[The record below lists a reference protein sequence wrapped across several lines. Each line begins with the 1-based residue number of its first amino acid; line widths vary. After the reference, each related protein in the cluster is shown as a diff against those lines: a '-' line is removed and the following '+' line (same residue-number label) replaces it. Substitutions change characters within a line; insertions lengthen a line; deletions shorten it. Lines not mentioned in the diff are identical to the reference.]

1 MITRGQHGLV
11 PDRPMPWP
19 LVPLR
24 VAVRRVRLVGLRMR
38 TTAALDIG
46 DNVRFGPHAALNA
59 PEFIRLGDNIRVGG
73 DFHLETNL
81 TVGNEVLISSRV
93 AIVGN
98 DHPFDVREATVFSQ
112 GRGPAHHVVLGGDN
126 LIGFGTIIV
135 GTVNI
140 GRGCIVG
147 AGALVASDLP
157 AYTVCVGIPARP
169 IRSRYPDGE
178 RTDDLMA
185 SDRQRD
191 WRGA

>member
-1 MITRGQHGLV
+1 M
-11 PDRPMPWP
+11 
-19 LVPLR
+19 
-24 VAVRRVRLVGLRMR
+24 RLVALRMR

-59 PEFIRLGDNIRVGG
+59 PEFIRLGDNIRVGR

-98 DHPFDVREATVFSQ
+98 DHPFDAPEATVFSQ

-126 LIGFGTIIV
+126 LIGFGTTIV

-147 AGALVASDLP
+147 RRGTGGVGPPGLHSVCGHPRAPDTCAVSGWP
-157 AYTVCVGIPARP
+157 ADRRLDGVG
-169 IRSRYPDGE
+169 
-178 RTDDLMA
+178 
-185 SDRQRD
+185 
-191 WRGA
+191 